1 MEKKK
6 SRYYTNKSIRAKI
19 DKLLFKNVQI
29 QCTLVEDSTEEEKD
43 KARNHTQKIAYAIY
57 EIDKTF
63 AEENFPHIDF
73 CEVL

>member
-6 SRYYTNKSIRAKI
+6 SRYYTNKKIRAKI
-19 DKLLFKNVQI
+19 DKLLFKNAQI
-29 QCTLVEDSTEEEKD
+29 QCTLGTDSTEEEKD
-43 KARNHTQKIAYAIY
+43 EARNHTQKIAYAIY
-57 EIDKTF
+57 EVDKPY

>member
-6 SRYYTNKSIRAKI
+6 SRYYTNKKIRQKI

-29 QCTLVEDSTEEEKD
+29 QCTISDNSTQEEKD
-43 KARNHTQKIAYAIY
+43 NARNHTQKIAYSIY
-57 EIDKTF
+57 EIDKAF
-63 AEENFPHIDF
+63 AEERFPHVDF